1 MFKTYVP
8 GCGKPVETVWIV
20 NRNARKNGIF
30 DVGNFGMCEVVPKKP
45 VSTACGKPGVKGAK
59 VSIS

>member
-1 MFKTYVP
+1 MENSWKQ
-8 GCGKPVETVWIV
+8 CGII
-20 NRNARKNGIF
+20 NRNARKKELFN
-30 DVGNFGMCEVVPKKP
+30 VGNFGMCEFVPKKP